1 MTQILG
7 HEQWNN
13 IVLAYLVPPREDRP
27 FQSPRALIFTKRDP
41 NRDDETGLPG
51 KLEPFDE
58 VMRRELCN
66 PDHLPGFVVQLNQAQ
81 QYIYCEG
88 SVFEAIDS
96 RIQEVD
102 DVKTGN
108 SILLPGQAAVS
119 NYSGETIFRTEI
131 DWLFAEETDQNVV
144 DRVKKLAWTSGA
156 KL

>member
-7 HEQWNN
+7 REQWDN
-13 IVLAYLVPPREDRP
+13 IILAYLVPPREDRP
-27 FQSPRALIFTKRDP
+27 FQSPRALVFSQRDP
-41 NRDDETGLPG
+41 IRDDETGLPG
-51 KLEPFDE
+51 KIEPFDE

-88 SVFEAIDS
+88 SVFEAIDCK
-96 RIQEVD
+96 IDQVD

-108 SILLPGQAAVS
+108 SILLPGQAANS
-119 NYSGETIFRTEI
+119 NYSGEMIYRTEI
-131 DWLFAEETDQNVV
+131 DWLFVEEQDQNVV
-144 DRVKKLAWTSGA
+144 DRVKQLAWTANA